1 MNNMFS
7 IITLKQL
14 NNTLKIFKKNK
25 IETEKVYVNNVI
37 FLVNREKDIFKFSN
51 DKKNFEVKLK
61 NGKVTDFKVETTRPG
76 TVREISLNGKFLD
89 GKALWEITEI
99 VEGIKRFTF
108 EITFDETSSDN
119 FENIIGFIEN

>member
-1 MNNMFS
+1 MFS

-25 IETEKVYVNNVI
+25 IETEKVYVNNVE
-37 FLVNREKDIFKFSN
+37 FSVKREKNVFKFLN
-51 DKKNFEVKLK
+51 EKKNFEVKFK
-61 NGKVTDFKVETTRPG
+61 NGKVTDFKVETSRPG

-89 GKALWEITEI
+89 GKALWGITEI
-99 VEGIKRFTF
+99 IEGLKRFSFEVTF
-108 EITFDETSSDN
+108 SEISSDD

>member
-1 MNNMFS
+1 MFS

-25 IETEKVYVNNVI
+25 IETEKVYVNNVE
-37 FLVNREKDIFKFSN
+37 FSVKREKNVFKFLN
-51 DKKNFEVKLK
+51 EKKNFEVKFK
-61 NGKVTDFKVETTRPG
+61 NGKVTDFMVETSRSG

-99 VEGIKRFTF
+99 IEGIKRFSF
-108 EITFDETSSDN
+108 EVTLSEISSDD

>member
-1 MNNMFS
+1 MFS

-14 NNTLKIFKKNK
+14 NNTLNIFNKNK
-25 IETEKVYVNNVI
+25 IETEETYVNYI
-37 FLVNREKDIFKFSN
+37 KFLVKREKDIFKFSN
-51 DKKNFEVKLK
+51 GKKNFEVKFK
-61 NGKVTDFKVETTRPG
+61 NGKVTDFMVETSRPG

-99 VEGIKRFTF
+99 IEGIKRFSFEVTF
-108 EITFDETSSDN
+108 SEISTVD